1 VFSPYYAW
9 ARRRK
14 GGVADPDNHCAL
26 NVALYGPRDKSWSMT
41 ERGVRLNHRERDW
54 LTIGPSQLH
63 WTGNSLH
70 IHINEMAV
78 PLPRRI
84 RGTVRLHPQQ
94 LFNFSTAL
102 DAEGR
107 HRWGP
112 LAPHAA
118 IEVDLQSPAQHWTG
132 HAYLDSNEGD
142 EPVERAFTE
151 WDWSRSRLRDGST
164 AVLYDVEPQRHDGR
178 LLALHFSRDGVV
190 RPFEAPG
197 RHTLPR
203 TGWRLPRRMH
213 GEAGVRVL
221 RQLEDTPFYQ
231 RCMLQTRLLDESVT
245 SFHET
250 LNVPRLVSPV
260 VQAMLPW
267 RMPRRS

>member
-1 VFSPYYAW
+1 MAN
-9 ARRRK
+9 
-14 GGVADPDNHCAL
+14 PDNHCAL
-26 NVALYGPRDKSWSMT
+26 NVALYGPRDKCWSMT
-41 ERGVRLNHRERDW
+41 ERGSRLNHRERDW

-63 WTGNSLH
+63 WTGESLD
-70 IHINEMAV
+70 IHIDEVTV

-84 RGTVRLHPQQ
+84 QGTVRLHPQQ
-94 LFNFSTAL
+94 LFSFSTAL
-102 DAEGR
+102 DAAGR

-112 LAPHAA
+112 LAPHAT
-118 IEVDLQSPAQHWTG
+118 IEVNLQSPAQNWTG

-142 EPVERAFTE
+142 EPVDRAFTE
-151 WDWSRSRLRDGST
+151 WDWSRSRLGDGST
-164 AVLYDVEPQRHDGR
+164 AVLYDLEPERHDGR
-178 LLALHFSRDGVV
+178 LLALHFGRDGGV
-190 RPFEAPG
+190 RPFEAPQ
-197 RHTLPR
+197 RQPLQR
-203 TGWRLPRRMH
+203 TRWRMPRRMH
-213 GEAGVRVL
+213 SEAGLGVL

-231 RCMLQTRLLDESVT
+231 RCTLQTRLLGETVT